1 MRAVN
6 ANAYCDCDSYNTTI
20 PVTYTI
26 DTGIAY
32 PDDTTIPDSY
42 AERHNPAIANTSGNG
57 DPHGNNSSKGNT
69 KASSDSSSST
79 VTFADS

>member
-32 PDDTTIPDSY
+32 PDDTTIP
-42 AERHNPAIANTSGNG
+42 NANTYGNRFT
-57 DPHGNNSSKGNT
+57 DAYAYCNRSTQGNT
-69 KASSDSSSST
+69 KASSDSASSA
-79 VTFADS
+79 VRIG